1 MTNTTVETSRP
12 AKPTKAPATKHSQHC
27 KPAHVQ
33 HHGNKQRVAFDK
45 HRTSHKRKTPA
56 SSHPPPAV
64 IKKPKKDA
72 PDTVKLNKEL
82 AQFASR
88 KQLPEAQAV
97 FENAV
102 AKRLANSYTYVN
114 MMNVCVRCGNLPQA
128 ATVFESMKAAKIAPD
143 VVAYTTLIKG
153 LCGEGRLTDAMQHV
167 RAMERA
173 KVPLNIRTVNTLL
186 RGCIL
191 IGDVS
196 TAESI
201 LDATLG

>member
-12 AKPTKAPATKHSQHC
+12 AKPTKAPATKHSQHS

-33 HHGNKQRVAFDK
+33 RHGNKQRAAFDK

-56 SSHPPPAV
+56 SSHPPPAA

-114 MMNVCVRCGNLPQA
+114 MMNVCVRCGNLAQA
-128 ATVFESMKAAKIAPD
+128 ATVFESMKAAKFAPD